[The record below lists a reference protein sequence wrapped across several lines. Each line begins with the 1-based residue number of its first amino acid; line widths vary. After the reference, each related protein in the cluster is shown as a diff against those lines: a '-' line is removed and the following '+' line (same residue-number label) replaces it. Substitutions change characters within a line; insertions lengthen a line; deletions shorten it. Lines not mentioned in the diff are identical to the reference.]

1 MRPWKKVLTTGCVL
15 LMLLGRFIPPFP
27 GVSETG
33 MAVLSIFLGT
43 ILLFQFVDTGW
54 SGFLCLLAAALAGLY
69 TLPQLLQMA
78 LGNSIFWFIIFGT
91 MTISAMEKTG
101 LLKRMALLLIRGKLV
116 KGRPWVFITVFL
128 LSAYVVAALMN
139 LTATVL
145 LFLALLAQ
153 LLDKAGVEKKSALGG
168 YMAMGVLLACC
179 MSNGATALGHV
190 IPLAS
195 MGLFEELQPLSV
207 AGFSIAGFPAGLVG
221 LGLYI
226 LAMRFLLRLDA
237 APLAGLTPEALDREL
252 GPMSRQEKICMALLC
267 FILVWLLGAGA
278 VQKWLPDIYPY
289 INGQLTFIFPFVV
302 SIVVMCLVHVEG
314 EPLMNAA
321 EAFRTAPWAAAFMVA
336 IALLLG
342 TLVQLPEA
350 GLTEALSAALMP
362 LTSGLPPMLFVTL
375 WVVLCAAL
383 TQVTTNTLS
392 VVLVGTVA
400 AALISGGAV
409 DGVHGGALGLA
420 LSIAASNAFATIPAS
435 IPAAIAAGQGWMSG
449 RRQFASGMLAA
460 ATGVVSALLAYAL
473 AASLF

>member
-1 MRPWKKVLTTGCVL
+1 MKPWKKMLTIGCVL

-27 GVSETG
+27 GVNETG

-78 LGNSIFWFIIFGT
+78 LGNSIFWFIIFGA

-101 LLKRMALLLIRGKLV
+101 LLKRIALLLIRGKLV

-128 LSAYVVAALMN
+128 LSAYIVAALMN

-153 LLDKAGVEKKSALGG
+153 LLEKAGVEKRAALGG

-195 MGLFEELQPLSV
+195 MGLFEELQSLSV
-207 AGFSIAGFPAGLVG
+207 AAFSIAGFLTGLVG

-237 APLAGLTPEALDREL
+237 APLAGLAPEELDREL
-252 GPMSRQEKICMALLC
+252 GPMSLREKVCMALLC
-267 FILVWLLGAGA
+267 FILLWLL
-278 VQKWLPDIYPY
+278 
-289 INGQLTFIFPFVV
+289 LT
-302 SIVVMCLVHVEG
+302 
-314 EPLMNAA
+314 
-321 EAFRTAPWAAAFMVA
+321 
-336 IALLLG
+336 G
-342 TLVQLPEA
+342 T
-350 GLTEALSAALMP
+350 M
-362 LTSGLPPMLFVTL
+362 
-375 WVVLCAAL
+375 
-383 TQVTTNTLS
+383 
-392 VVLVGTVA
+392 
-400 AALISGGAV
+400 
-409 DGVHGGALGLA
+409 
-420 LSIAASNAFATIPAS
+420 
-435 IPAAIAAGQGWMSG
+435 
-449 RRQFASGMLAA
+449 
-460 ATGVVSALLAYAL
+460 